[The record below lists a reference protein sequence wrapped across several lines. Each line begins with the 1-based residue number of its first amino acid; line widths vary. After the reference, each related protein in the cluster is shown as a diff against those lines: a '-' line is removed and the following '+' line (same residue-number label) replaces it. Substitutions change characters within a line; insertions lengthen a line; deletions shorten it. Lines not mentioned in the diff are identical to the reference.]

1 MYCSKG
7 NMKSSRRS
15 KSANVKLV
23 TPEATVTVLDTTRE
37 ETKAAILE
45 EVTENANTSGKH
57 DRKVAKSA
65 KGRLEGTQPIPK
77 LRNPRDHP
85 MVKVV
90 GKTRALIGQA
100 KKAQCSTAFV
110 DPEKSQQGSIIE
122 KQLKKKAAKLE
133 KRKREQ
139 VLENDTTNN
148 KVMDYLSSNPA
159 GQAANDVDNA
169 VSNYGQARNA
179 LIEKNISL
187 ISSLERDIKVI
198 EEPP

>member
-1 MYCSKG
+1 MYFSKG
-7 NMKSSRRS
+7 NMRSSRRS

-37 ETKAAILE
+37 ETKVAILE
-45 EVTENANTSGKH
+45 EVTENANSSGKH
-57 DRKVAKSA
+57 DRKAAKSA
-65 KGRLEGTQPIPK
+65 KGRLEGTQPTPK

-139 VLENDTTNN
+139 VLENDMTNN

>member
-1 MYCSKG
+1 
-7 NMKSSRRS
+7 MKSSRRS

-45 EVTENANTSGKH
+45 EVTENANSSGKH
-57 DRKVAKSA
+57 DRKAAKSA
-65 KGRLEGTQPIPK
+65 KGRLEGTQPTPK

-148 KVMDYLSSNPA
+148 KVMDYLSSNPT

-198 EEPP
+198 DEPP